1 MAENLRSKHAF
12 GSEANVDAAIASG
25 AIDAYDILF
34 LKEGKIGWI
43 DKDGNK
49 VIVEDKVQVLVVDEL
64 PETGEESILYVV
76 NSLGYTWN
84 GTEFKPIAESTGLD
98 ESAIDAKIEAANNTV
113 LETAKTYVDTQIQEV
128 VAVEI
133 VEF

>member
-12 GSEANVDAAIASG
+12 GSEANVDAALQSG

-34 LKEGKIGWI
+34 LNEKKIGWI

-49 VIVEDKVQVLVVDEL
+49 VIVEN
-64 PETGEESILYVV
+64 GMAEEAV
-76 NSLGYTWN
+76 N
-84 GTEFKPIAESTGLD
+84 
-98 ESAIDAKIEAANNTV
+98 AKIEESNASI
-113 LETAKTYVDTQIQEV
+113 LEQAKAYADEQ
-128 VAVEI
+128 VAEMASVEI

>member
-12 GSEANVDAAIASG
+12 GSEANIDSALASG

-49 VIVEDKVQVLVVDEL
+49 VIVENKQQVVVLEAL
-64 PETGEESILYVV
+64 PESGEEAVLYVV
-76 NSLGYTWN
+76 NSMVYTWN
-84 GTEFKPIAESTGLD
+84 GTEFKPIAEGAGMTEAVID
-98 ESAIDAKIEAANNTV
+98 EKIAAAQATV
-113 LETAKTYVDTQIQEV
+113 LEEAKTYAEEKVAEVASAEV
-128 VAVEI
+128 V
-133 VEF
+133 EF

>member
-12 GSEANVDAAIASG
+12 GSEANVEAALASG

-34 LKEGKIGWI
+34 LNEGKIGWV
-43 DKDGNK
+43 DKDGK
-49 VIVEDKVQVLVVDEL
+49 VVIVK
-64 PETGEESILYVV
+64 TSGM
-76 NSLGYTWN
+76 
-84 GTEFKPIAESTGLD
+84 D
-98 ESAIDAKIEAANNTV
+98 ESDINSKIEEARTAMLEEAKSYADEQVEAA
-113 LETAKTYVDTQIQEV
+113 

>member
-12 GSEANVDAAIASG
+12 GSLANVDAAIASG

-49 VIVEDKVQVLVVDEL
+49 VIAEGKQQVVVVEAL
-64 PETGEESILYVV
+64 PETGEEAVLYVV
-76 NSLGYTWN
+76 NSVGYTWN
-84 GTEFKPIAESTGLD
+84 GTEFKPISEAAGLD
-98 ESAIDAKIEAANNTV
+98 ESAIDEKIAEAKASV
-113 LETAKTYVDTQIQEV
+113 LEEAKAYADEQASI
-128 VAVEI
+128 EI

>member
-49 VIVEDKVQVLVVDEL
+49 VIAEGKQQVVVLEAL
-64 PETGEESILYVV
+64 PEAGEEAILYVV
-76 NSLGYTWN
+76 NSVGYTWN
-84 GTEFKPIAESTGLD
+84 GTEFKPIAEGAAMD
-98 ESAIDAKIEAANNTV
+98 ESVIDEKIAAANAAV
-113 LETAKTYVDTQIQEV
+113 LEEAKAYAEEQAST
-128 VAVEI
+128 EI